1 LLQPAGGKSRSP
13 DIPRARRCVLE
24 EAIVTQTIRRALL
37 YFGLVLTVAAGIV
50 NVANAQAPAN
60 VAPDPPNTADAL
72 KAIDQLTEQNR
83 QLEKQ
88 NQQLMGQIA
97 ILRRTL
103 AAQHPPA
110 PQPAEPA
117 VGPSAPGPSTV
128 TAQSTSLE
136 SSSST
141 ESLSQAHGA
150 AGPSRSGEEPKAAA
164 TVSIAQEE
172 KPEENKK
179 WGTYTPTLGF
189 KVVNTE
195 HGDLSISIYT
205 YTRYLNQRLLDA
217 TYTNAFGTTS
227 TIQQRQDFQIQKLQF
242 KFLGWM
248 MSPKFRYFLYAWTS
262 NPTQGQG
269 AQVVLAGNLGYTFNK
284 HFTFSAGIRSLPG
297 TRSVE
302 GNFPFW
308 LGVDTRLI
316 ADEFFRPSYTSGIWA
331 TGDITDKLRYQ
342 AMLGNNLSTLGVSAT
357 QLDNNFSTFVSALIW
372 EPLGEFGLGFG
383 DFEHHEKPAARLG
396 AHFTRSHETAEEQP
410 NTQSF
415 ENTQIRLADGTII
428 FTPNLFGPGI
438 TVDAVNT
445 RMADFDAGL
454 KYHGV
459 SLDGEYFMRWLNNFT
474 GTGAAAAL
482 PSLFDQGFQMQASA
496 MLIPKSLQFY
506 AGGSTIFGKF
516 GNPYDTRVGL
526 NWFPWKNK
534 VVRVNNEFLYLYN
547 SPVGYT
553 SVPFVVGGK
562 GLVFHSNLEMA
573 F

>member
-1 LLQPAGGKSRSP
+1 VTGTV
-13 DIPRARRCVLE
+13 RRVVLC
-24 EAIVTQTIRRALL
+24 
-37 YFGLVLTVAAGIV
+37 FGLVLAFAAGTSG
-50 NVANAQAPAN
+50 VAQTQLPAN
-60 VAPDPPNTADAL
+60 GATASGNTPVSTIDVL

-88 NQQLMGQIA
+88 NQQLMEQITV
-97 ILRRTL
+97 LRRAV
-103 AAQHPPA
+103 AAQQPQQPQAVESAGPPA
-110 PQPAEPA
+110 PGRPADTGGAETPA
-117 VGPSAPGPSTV
+117 G
-128 TAQSTSLE
+128 E
-136 SSSST
+136 SSST
-141 ESLSQAHGA
+141 PIKFQAHAA
-150 AGPSRSGEEPKAAA
+150 AGSSPPVEASK
-164 TVSIAQEE
+164 SIARIAVVQEQEE

-179 WGTYTPTLGF
+179 WGTYTPNLGF
-189 KVVNTE
+189 KVANTE

-217 TYTNAFGTTS
+217 TYTSAFGTATAV
-227 TIQQRQDFQIQKLQF
+227 QQRQDFQIQKVQI
-242 KFLGWM
+242 KFLGWI

-342 AMLGNNLSTLGVSAT
+342 VMLGNNLSTLGVSAT
-357 QLDNNFSTFVSALIW
+357 QLDNNFSTLVSALIW
-372 EPLGEFGLGFG
+372 EPLGEFGQGFG
-383 DFEHHEKPAARLG
+383 DLEHHEKPAARLAG
-396 AHFTRSHETAEEQP
+396 HFTRSHETAEEQP

-428 FTPNLFGPGI
+428 FTPNLFGPGV
-438 TVDAVNT
+438 TVNAVNT
-445 RMADFDAGL
+445 KMADFDAGL
-454 KYHGV
+454 KYRGF
-459 SLDGEYFMRWLNNFT
+459 SLDGEYFMRWLNNFEGP
-474 GTGAAAAL
+474 GTASL
-482 PSLFDQGFQMQASA
+482 PRLFDHGFQIQASA

-506 AGGSTIFGKF
+506 AGGSTVFGKF

-562 GLVFHSNLEMA
+562 GLVFHSNVEMA

>member
-1 LLQPAGGKSRSP
+1 MRSIEAVVDRHLRVNAEAAVDRRV
-13 DIPRARRCVLE
+13 DIDGIDW
-24 EAIVTQTIRRALL
+24 IVDGIRRNA
-37 YFGLVLTVAAGIV
+37 VRSAINCAA
-50 NVANAQAPAN
+50 A
-60 VAPDPPNTADAL
+60 NTADAL

-88 NQQLMGQIA
+88 NQQLMEQIA

-110 PQPAEPA
+110 PQSDEPA
-117 VGPSAPGPSTV
+117 VGPPTPGQDAGTL
-128 TAQSTSLE
+128 TAQITTGGSSPTQSTS
-136 SSSST
+136 
-141 ESLSQAHGA
+141 QAYSA
-150 AGPSRSGEEPKAAA
+150 AGPSRSGEARKTAAS
-164 TVSIAQEE
+164 VSVTQEE

-179 WGTYTPTLGF
+179 WGRYTPNLGF
-189 KVVNTE
+189 KVVDTE
-195 HGDLSISIYT
+195 HGDLSVSIYT

-217 TYTNAFGTTS
+217 TYTNAFGVTT

-248 MSPKFRYFLYAWTS
+248 ISPKFRYFLYAWTS

-284 HFTFSAGIRSLPG
+284 HFTFSGGIRSLPG

-308 LGVDTRLI
+308 LGVDSRLI

-342 AMLGNNLSTLGVSAT
+342 VMLGNNLSTLGVSAT
-357 QLDNNFSTFVSALIW
+357 QLDNSFSTLSSALIW
-372 EPLGEFGLGFG
+372 EPLDEFGQGFG
-383 DFEHHEKPAARLG
+383 DFEGHEKLAVRLAG
-396 AHFTRSHETAEEQP
+396 HFTRSHETAEEQP

-445 RMADFDAGL
+445 RMADFDGGF
-454 KYHGV
+454 KYHGL

-474 GTGAAAAL
+474 GPGTAGL
-482 PSLFDQGFQMQASA
+482 PSLFDHGFQMQASA

-506 AGGSTIFGKF
+506 AGGSTVFGKF

-526 NWFPWKNK
+526 SWYPLKNK

-553 SVPFVVGGK
+553 SVPFAVGGK
-562 GLVFHSNLEMA
+562 GLVFHSNVEMA

>member
-1 LLQPAGGKSRSP
+1 LFVAASRRRV
-13 DIPRARRCVLE
+13 RARGEGVLE
-24 EAIVTQTIRRALL
+24 EAIVTQTIRRAVL

-50 NVANAQAPAN
+50 NVASAQAPAN
-60 VAPDPPNTADAL
+60 VAVDPANTADAL

-88 NQQLMGQIA
+88 NQQLMEQIA

-110 PQPAEPA
+110 PQSDEPA
-117 VGPSAPGPSTV
+117 VGPPASGPSTV
-128 TAQSTSLE
+128 TAQTTALE
-136 SSSST
+136 SSTTPETSH
-141 ESLSQAHGA
+141 AHNA
-150 AGPSRSGEEPKAAA
+150 AGPAQPGEERNAAA
-164 TVSIAQEE
+164 AVSIAQEE

-179 WGTYTPTLGF
+179 WGTYTPNLGF

-195 HGDLSISIYT
+195 RGDLSISIYT

-217 TYTNAFGTTS
+217 TYTNAFGTT
-227 TIQQRQDFQIQKLQF
+227 TNIQQRQDFQIQKLQF

-269 AQVVLAGNLGYTFNK
+269 AQVVLAGNLGYTFSK
-284 HFTFSAGIRSLPG
+284 HFTFAAGIRSLPG

-342 AMLGNNLSTLGVSAT
+342 AMLGNNLSTLGVSAL
-357 QLDNNFSTFVSALIW
+357 QLDNNFSTFSSALIW
-372 EPLGEFGLGFG
+372 EPLGEFGQGFG
-383 DFEHHEKPAARLG
+383 DFEGHEKLAVRLAG
-396 AHFTRSHETAEEQP
+396 HFTRSHETAEEQP

-445 RMADFDAGL
+445 KMADFDGGF
-454 KYHGV
+454 KYHGL

-474 GTGAAAAL
+474 GSGTAGL
-482 PSLFDQGFQMQASA
+482 PNLFDQGFQMQASA

-506 AGGSTIFGKF
+506 AGGSTVFGKF

>member
-1 LLQPAGGKSRSP
+1 MGRIVYRDLKRLASIFLLASAALAQVNSPSPAASPANSGLGEQERTELVNKLDQLLQQNQKLEDQARQVEEQNRTLRDEIREIREKLTSQPAGAQKPAQASG
-13 DIPRARRCVLE
+13 E
-24 EAIVTQTIRRALL
+24 QQT
-37 YFGLVLTVAAGIV
+37 AGP
-50 NVANAQAPAN
+50 ANATTQQAAVSGPA
-60 VAPDPPNTADAL
+60 
-72 KAIDQLTEQNR
+72 
-83 QLEKQ
+83 
-88 NQQLMGQIA
+88 
-97 ILRRTL
+97 
-103 AAQHPPA
+103 
-110 PQPAEPA
+110 QPGAER
-117 VGPSAPGPSTV
+117 
-128 TAQSTSLE
+128 E
-136 SSSST
+136 
-141 ESLSQAHGA
+141 
-150 AGPSRSGEEPKAAA
+150 AAA
-164 TVSIAQEE
+164 TVSVAQEE

-179 WGTYTPTLGF
+179 WGTYTPNLGF
-189 KVVNTE
+189 KVINTE
-195 HGDLSISIYT
+195 HGDLSISLYT

-217 TYTNAFGTTS
+217 TYTNAFGTTT

-242 KFLGWM
+242 KFLGWVI
-248 MSPKFRYFLYAWTS
+248 SPKFRYFLYAWTS

-284 HFTFSAGIRSLPG
+284 HFTFSAGITALPG

-331 TGDITDKLRYQ
+331 RGAITDKLQYQ
-342 AMLGNNLSTLGVSAT
+342 VMLGNNLSTLGVSAL
-357 QLDNNFSTFVSALIW
+357 QLDNNFSTFSSALIW
-372 EPLGEFGLGFG
+372 EPTVEFGQGFG
-383 DFEHHEKPAARLG
+383 DFENHEKLAIRMAG
-396 AHFTRSHETAEEQP
+396 HFTRSHETAEEQP

-438 TVDAVNT
+438 TVNT
-445 RMADFDAGL
+445 VDTKMTAFDGGL
-454 KYHGV
+454 KYHGF

-474 GTGAAAAL
+474 GTGIAGL

-496 MLIPKSLQFY
+496 MVIPKTLQFY
-506 AGGSTIFGKF
+506 AGGSTVFGKF

-534 VVRVNNEFLYLYN
+534 VIRVNNEFLYLYN

-562 GLVFHSNLEMA
+562 GLVFHSNVEMA